1 MKDVYASLN
10 NIFQTEIED
19 IPAGMGY
26 FIGDGNEDI
35 FVVYLPYDDVVTG
48 IADNEI
54 KHLTYRLKIDIIARN
69 GKSFSSAENI
79 IKKAL
84 KKHEN
89 FMYKNGEMS
98 VDTKEPYDY
107 HRVLYYDVHQYFDD
121 IENI

>member
-1 MKDVYASLN
+1 MKDVYTSLN
-10 NIFQTEIED
+10 NIFQNEIED
-19 IPAGMGY
+19 IPSGMGY
-26 FIGDGNEDI
+26 FMGDGTEDI

-48 IADNEI
+48 IADNRI
-54 KHLTYRLKIDIIARN
+54 RHLTYRLKIDIIARN